1 MVEEKGLNYVE
12 QTWFPAIPPLTPLPP
27 PVNLNRVT
35 QDGRV
40 KSTLMRGID
49 L

>member
-1 MVEEKGLNYVE
+1 MVEEKGLKLCGANMVSCNSPSYS
-12 QTWFPAIPPLTPLPP
+12 PP